1 MKETL
6 GGYPFEVKK
15 TGNEITLQFFPK
27 SESAK
32 NPDFV
37 RFKLIL
43 DKSDLK
49 TLEKIIKNSQ

>member
-1 MKETL
+1 MRNTL

-15 TGNEITLQFFPK
+15 TSKEITLEFFPK

-37 RFKLIL
+37 RFRLIFS
-43 DKSDLK
+43 KSDLK

>member
-6 GGYPFEVKK
+6 GGYPFKVMKK
-15 TGNEITLQFFPK
+15 SNETIVEFFPK

-37 RFKLIL
+37 RFRLVL
-43 DKSDLK
+43 SKSDLK
-49 TLEKIIKNSQ
+49 TLEKIVKNSQ